1 MKKLTNWE
9 SMFHDF
15 VKNNN
20 FPFVWGQNDCCKF
33 SNALIK
39 QITGED
45 LIPKKL
51 KWNDEES
58 AMKAIAS
65 YGGDLE
71 TSIEKACNAKS
82 VCEIDK
88 AFMTCGDLVVYEQS
102 HGSYLVGMCN
112 GFGILTPTDDGIG
125 VVNCDLAHR
134 VWRLD

>member
-1 MKKLTNWE
+1 MKKLPNWE

-20 FPFVWGQNDCCKF
+20 FPFEWGKNDCCKF

-51 KWNDEES
+51 KWKDEAS

-71 TSIEKACNAKS
+71 TSIEKACNSKG
-82 VCEIDK
+82 VGEIDK
-88 AFMTCGDLVVYEQS
+88 AFMTCGDLVVYEQN
-102 HGSYLVGMCN
+102 GSNLVGMCN
-112 GFGILTPTDDGIG
+112 GFGILTPTDDGIA
-125 VVNCDLAHR
+125 VLDCDLAYR
-134 VWRLD
+134 VWRFD

>member
-1 MKKLTNWE
+1 MKKLPNWE
-9 SMFHDF
+9 LMFHDF

-20 FPFVWGQNDCCKF
+20 FPFEWGKNDCCKF

-51 KWNDEES
+51 KWKDEAS

-71 TSIEKACNAKS
+71 TSIEKACNAKG
-82 VCEIDK
+82 VGEIDK
-88 AFMTCGDLVVYEQS
+88 AFMTCGDLVVYEQN
-102 HGSYLVGMCN
+102 GSSLVGMCN
-112 GFGILTPTDDGIG
+112 GFGILTPTDDGIN
-125 VVNCDLAHR
+125 VVDNSLALR
-134 VWRLD
+134 VWRFD